1 MLDTDLR
8 DSNRHSGVNGE
19 SESDPEVGSIQKSGG
34 GRYPL
39 AARSTRLVATLP
51 RISEIKLDAE
61 IQAPAIPP
69 RSSVMPV
76 ARRFIR
82 ALCPDDI
89 ERLSDSVQAMPDFSL
104 VY

>member
-1 MLDTDLR
+1 MLDADLS
-8 DSNRHSGVNGE
+8 DSDRHSGVNGE

-39 AARSTRLVATLP
+39 AARSTRLVAILP

-61 IQAPAIPP
+61 IQAPAIAP

-76 ARRFIR
+76 ARRIIR
-82 ALCPDDI
+82 ALS
-89 ERLSDSVQAMPDFSL
+89 SDGL
-104 VY
+104 